1 MKNFK
6 FQLLSFLIYTRLSSI
21 MRERKC
27 FRCGK
32 VLDFESFI
40 KNCDPKSEEYFI
52 KIWNSKYIEFYCCH
66 CYCFKTKYQPYVDL
80 E

>member
-1 MKNFK
+1 
-6 FQLLSFLIYTRLSSI
+6 

-32 VLDFESFI
+32 PLDFESYI
-40 KNCDPKSEEYFI
+40 KNSSI
-52 KIWNSKYIEFYCCH
+52 KTKDFFTKLWNSDCIEFFCCH
-66 CYCFKTKYQPYVDL
+66 CYNIKIKYQPYIDL